1 MGNRWSL
8 TEVECEMAQQS
19 GEPPRHSVEPCPLG
33 EGMSSVQEIRDIE
46 AAGSNRFEHLK
57 GRSMKVF
64 QAEAL
69 NGELELF
76 QRCGAELGG
85 FNLPVKLE

>member
-1 MGNRWSL
+1 MSNRWFL
-8 TEVECEMAQQS
+8 TEVKCEMSKQS
-19 GEPPRHSVEPCPLG
+19 REPSRHSVEPCPLG

-46 AAGSNRFEHLK
+46 ATRSNRFEHLK

-64 QAEAL
+64 QTEAL

-76 QRCGAELGG
+76 QRCRA
-85 FNLPVKLE
+85 